1 MFSTSPCHIL
11 YLFLIYAT
19 NHHLSVFLWDFEI
32 KILPLSLSGNHPTN
46 MGTFS
51 KEVFLS
57 ADAEHLGVGANKK
70 HFVAFLDAI
79 L

>member
-32 KILPLSLSGNHPTN
+32 KILPLSVIGGTN

-57 ADAEHLGVGANKK
+57 ADAELLGVGTNEI
-70 HFVAFLDAI
+70 HFVAFLGAI